1 MYPPP
6 DHDRLHEKERSA
18 AMAAVREL
26 TGRIAALEARMDA
39 REIMSLQQ
47 WKLLYRISR
56 LTGTLSGARE
66 TGLAAIDSET
76 ETLLGE
82 YPG

>member
-1 MYPPP
+1 MYPPVI
-6 DHDRLHEKERSA
+6 A
-18 AMAAVREL
+18 EL
-26 TGRIAALEARMDA
+26 TERIAALEARMDA
-39 REIMSLQQ
+39 REIMSLKQ

-66 TGLAAIDSET
+66 TDAI